1 MKANEALIIRLAVGL
16 IFGLGIAWLIK
27 SFDALEGQHVP
38 VWAQV
43 LTSTLILGAFILWAG
58 AGAMKRISLAIW
70 SVIALGLIA
79 LIAWNRAAHGL
90 DDRYNP
96 FFLNLTFLIYPF
108 LFISH
113 ELVSSADQAGKPI
126 AAYALYFDEAWKRGV
141 QLALSGLF
149 TALFWAILFLGAGL
163 LGFIGFHWFKDL
175 LMNVY
180 FAWPVTG
187 LAIAASVN
195 LGDVQPKLMHNFRAL
210 VLGVLSWL
218 LPVITVIGLL
228 FAVSLCFSGL
238 EPLWKT
244 KAATASLL
252 AGCVAL
258 VLLVNAAWQ
267 QGDEDRKAHI
277 ILRWSARIACGLL
290 LVFSGLAAYSLWL
303 RIAQYGLTPERVMA
317 LVGVIIA
324 ALYGLG
330 YTVAAVTPK
339 GRWLALLEPV
349 NIALAFIM
357 ALICL
362 AVLTPIADPYRLSVN
377 SQVVRLQQ
385 GKITPDAFDWEF
397 LARSAG
403 TYGRAALKDLA
414 HHSNPAIRDPAQ
426 KVLDYLA
433 PTKPGTAPQPE
444 FPKPRSNLHLLK
456 VIYPAG
462 AALPES
468 FLNTKFEGMFDATN
482 CLKIAAELDSCT
494 AILRD
499 MNGDGK
505 PEVLVIHEPDR
516 LRKENLAEVAVAY
529 ESNGLWGTTSGFALG
544 GTELAD
550 FKAGRFSIMP
560 VQYYSIR
567 VGNNEEGRVELPSL
581 SLPVAANAKG
591 NAPSAK

>member
-1 MKANEALIIRLAVGL
+1 MNTQSLKANETLIIRLAVGL

-27 SFDALEGQHVP
+27 SFDALEGKQIP
-38 VWAQV
+38 LWAQV
-43 LTSTLILGAFILWAG
+43 LTSTLILGAFIIWAG
-58 AGAMKRISLAIW
+58 AGAMKRLSLAIW

-96 FFLNLTFLIYPF
+96 FFLNLSFLIYPF

-113 ELVSSADQAGKPI
+113 ELVSSADHAGKPI
-126 AAYALYFDEAWKRGV
+126 APYGLYFDEAWKRGV

-149 TALFWAILFLGAGL
+149 TILFWAILWLGAGL

-175 LMNVY
+175 LTNAY

-267 QGDEDRKAHI
+267 QGDTERPVHI

-290 LVFSGLAAYSLWL
+290 LVFSALAAWSLWL
-303 RIAQYGLTPERVMA
+303 RIAQYGLTPERTLA
-317 LVGVIIA
+317 LVGVTIA
-324 ALYGLG
+324 LLYGLG
-330 YTVAAVTPK
+330 YAAAAVIPK
-339 GRWLALLEPV
+339 GWLILLAPV
-349 NIALAFIM
+349 NIALAFVV

-362 AVLTPIADPYRLSVN
+362 CVLTPIADPYRLSASSQAERVN
-377 SQVVRLQQ
+377 SGQVA
-385 GKITPDAFDWEF
+385 PDIFDWRVLRFET
-397 LARSAG
+397 G
-403 TYGRAALKDLA
+403 TYGLEELKRLSKNGKTEVIRKMATDAGLWKNDKRWEIPSPVTPPATTPNPKQFNVVAPAGYAMPADFLTQSFTSDEKLPDCASYGIKCYAALIDLNHDGVPELA
-414 HHSNPAIRDPAQ
+414 LLEDRHITIYIKQKQWRFLNEKYVSGDTAIDF
-426 KVLDYLA
+426 KVGRI
-433 PTKPGTAPQPE
+433 GTARP
-444 FPKPRSNLHLLK
+444 
-456 VIYPAG
+456 
-462 AALPES
+462 S
-468 FLNTKFEGMFDATN
+468 FDDLTLGNSYRE
-482 CLKIAAELDSCT
+482 KID
-494 AILRD
+494 D
-499 MNGDGK
+499 NGSPPPTPHGN
-505 PEVLVIHEPDR
+505 V
-516 LRKENLAEVAVAY
+516 
-529 ESNGLWGTTSGFALG
+529 TGF
-544 GTELAD
+544 
-550 FKAGRFSIMP
+550 
-560 VQYYSIR
+560 
-567 VGNNEEGRVELPSL
+567 
-581 SLPVAANAKG
+581 
-591 NAPSAK
+591 

>member
-1 MKANEALIIRLAVGL
+1 MNSQSLKANEALIIRLAVGL
-16 IFGLGIAWLIK
+16 VFGLGIAFLIK
-27 SFDALEGQHVP
+27 RFDALEGQHVP
-38 VWAQV
+38 VYAQV

-126 AAYALYFDEAWKRGV
+126 APYALYFDEAWKRGV

-149 TALFWAILFLGAGL
+149 TALFWAILWLGAAL
-163 LGFIGFHWFKDL
+163 LSFIGFHWFKDL

-258 VLLVNAAWQ
+258 VLLINAVFQ
-267 QGDEDRKAHI
+267 DGDEDRPVHI
-277 ILRWSARIACGLL
+277 ILRWSASIACGLTL
-290 LVFSGLAAYSLWL
+290 IFSTLAAYSLCL
-303 RIAQYGLTPERVMA
+303 RLSQYGLTPERVMA

-324 ALYGLG
+324 VLYGFG
-330 YTVAAVTPK
+330 YSIAALWPK
-339 GRWLALLEPV
+339 GWLRDLKWI
-349 NIALAFIM
+349 NTGLAFIT
-357 ALICL
+357 ALISL
-362 AVLTPIADPYRLSVN
+362 SVLTPIADPYRLSAQSQAGRVN
-377 SQVVRLQQ
+377 SGEVA
-385 GKITPDAFDWEF
+385 PDKFDWHVLRFETG
-397 LARSAG
+397 S
-403 TYGRAALKDLA
+403 YGRDELKRLSKSGKTETIRKTAVSASQLKDDNRYDSPLTPPTPARKANPKQFDIVLPKDAVVPADFFTQPFEEADHLPSCATEGEKCSAALLDLDHDGSA
-414 HHSNPAIRDPAQ
+414 EIVILDGLSLTTFTRHDRQWLALTSSYLSNNDAQ
-426 KVLDYLA
+426 
-433 PTKPGTAPQPE
+433 
-444 FPKPRSNLHLLK
+444 
-456 VIYPAG
+456 
-462 AALPES
+462 
-468 FLNTKFEGMFDATN
+468 
-482 CLKIAAELDSCT
+482 
-494 AILRD
+494 
-499 MNGDGK
+499 
-505 PEVLVIHEPDR
+505 
-516 LRKENLAEVAVAY
+516 
-529 ESNGLWGTTSGFALG
+529 
-544 GTELAD
+544 D
-550 FKAGRFSIMP
+550 FQAGRITTLP
-560 VQYYSIR
+560 NRYDNIR
-567 VGNNEEGRVELPSL
+567 IGGRTVHLDDR
-581 SLPVAANAKG
+581 AANAG
-591 NAPSAK
+591 NKDFVDLGD

>member
-1 MKANEALIIRLAVGL
+1 MNNQSLKANEALIIRLAVGL
-16 IFGLGIAWLIK
+16 VFGLGIAFLIK
-27 SFDALEGQHVP
+27 RFDALEGQHVP
-38 VWAQV
+38 VWAQI
-43 LTSTLILGAFILWAG
+43 LTSTLILGAFIIWAS

-126 AAYALYFDEAWKRGV
+126 APYALYFDEAWKRGV

-149 TALFWAILFLGAGL
+149 TALFWAILFLGSGL

-228 FAVSLCFSGL
+228 FAVSLCFSWL

-258 VLLVNAAWQ
+258 VLLINAAWQ
-267 QGDEDRKAHI
+267 QGDEERTAHI

-290 LVFSGLAAYSLWL
+290 LIFSSLAAWSLWL
-303 RIAQYGLTPERVMA
+303 RIDQYGLTPERVMA
-317 LVGVIIA
+317 LVGVTIA
-324 ALYGLG
+324 VLYGLG
-330 YTVAAVTPK
+330 YAVAAVMPK
-339 GRWLALLEPV
+339 GWLALLAPV
-349 NIALAFIM
+349 NIALAVIA

-362 AVLTPIADPYRLSVN
+362 CVLTPIADPYRLSAQ
-377 SQVVRLQQ
+377 SQGQRVAS
-385 GKITPDAFDWEF
+385 GKVTSDKFDWRVLRFETG
-397 LARSAG
+397 S
-403 TYGRAALKDLA
+403 YGLEELKRMSKSSNTAIRNAALK
-414 HHSNPAIRDPAQ
+414 AIA
-426 KVLDYLA
+426 LDDTDRY
-433 PTKPGTAPQPE
+433 
-444 FPKPRSNLHLLK
+444 
-456 VIYPAG
+456 VAG
-462 AALPES
+462 AAISNRQKPQASQLKLVYPSGGEIPAS
-468 FLNTKFEGMFDATN
+468 FLNQEFELNVGSWPACMEKGSDAVPCN
-482 CLKIAAELDSCT
+482 VALVDLD
-494 AILRD
+494 R
-499 MNGDGK
+499 DGK
-505 PEVLVIHEPDR
+505 PELILQSGNRVFAFRYAVPQNGQAPLWLDIETPDGQFLDEEAVDAFSKGEIKTIPSEWDDLQIGDRSVVIRD
-516 LRKENLAEVAVAY
+516 K
-529 ESNGLWGTTSGFALG
+529 SG
-544 GTELAD
+544 
-550 FKAGRFSIMP
+550 SHSP
-560 VQYYSIR
+560 
-567 VGNNEEGRVELPSL
+567 
-581 SLPVAANAKG
+581 AN
-591 NAPSAK
+591 